1 MDKEPLSRAFLNVFS
16 NAVDFTPP
24 GGTIEF
30 TAALQG
36 RAVEFRVS
44 DSGTGFSK
52 KALINAA
59 KQFYMEDESRSSNLH
74 YGMGLFIVD
83 TIIKKHNGELLLSN
97 AEQLRG
103 AQVAIVMPVSAGGEE
118 KRFRKIYKI

>member
-1 MDKEPLSRAFLNVFS
+1 MGKELLSQAFLNVFS
-16 NAVDFTPP
+16 NALDFTLP

-59 KQFYMEDESRSSNLH
+59 KPFYMEDESRSSNLH
-74 YGMGLFIVD
+74 YGMF
-83 TIIKKHNGELLLSN
+83 
-97 AEQLRG
+97 
-103 AQVAIVMPVSAGGEE
+103 
-118 KRFRKIYKI
+118 F